1 MWSMSGKN
9 NFFFK
14 AFGLFVNCD
23 KMISGDF
30 EKGLAALKAV
40 AEAGFPTMQSK
51 GHDCSIGGFK
61 CRARLRIQL
70 LDSRPADNPFKFEI

>member
-23 KMISGDF
+23 KLIGGDF
-30 EKGLAALKAV
+30 EKGLAALKAA
-40 AEAGFPTMQSK
+40 AEA
-51 GHDCSIGGFK
+51 
-61 CRARLRIQL
+61 A
-70 LDSRPADNPFKFEI
+70 